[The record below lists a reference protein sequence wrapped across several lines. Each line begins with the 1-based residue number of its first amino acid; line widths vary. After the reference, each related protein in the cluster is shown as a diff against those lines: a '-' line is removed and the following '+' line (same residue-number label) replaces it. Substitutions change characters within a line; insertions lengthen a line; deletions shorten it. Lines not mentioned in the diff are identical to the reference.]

1 MWNPCCRIAVIY
13 IFFFFI
19 DNCGGL
25 PDKSILRRT
34 LDNTQLSEHRKH
46 SRTATRGLTKNRK
59 KTMNIDNK

>member
-34 LDNTQLSEHRKH
+34 LDNTQLSEHRNCNK
-46 SRTATRGLTKNRK
+46 RFDKEPEKNNEHR
-59 KTMNIDNK
+59 